1 MVTIVTSGY
10 YGYQGFTLQDSG
22 YYLRVD
28 VAGVVTIQGGCV
40 TVLRHL
46 DIAWG
51 QGRLKL

>member
-1 MVTIVTSGY
+1 MVAMVTRV
-10 YGYQGFTLQDSG
+10 TLQDIG

-51 QGRLKL
+51 QGRLIKM